1 MAAAKQDGQGTLGQF
16 IYYDA
21 MVMHGPGDDPA
32 SFGGIRAAAHAKAR
46 PPSKGGDEVTYL
58 NAFLDVRVKAMKLEE
73 AHSDTSRVDDAQR
86 VFLRAGNLSP
96 PLRWKVYGDPYAIKP

>member
-1 MAAAKQDGQGTLGQF
+1 
-16 IYYDA
+16 

-46 PPSKGGDEVTYL
+46 PPAKGGDQVRYL

-86 VFLRAGNLSP
+86 VFLRAGNLNLRP
-96 PLRWKVYGDPYAIKP
+96 PLRWEAYGDPYVIKN